1 MFHRLALAAAFTAF
15 SLPALAGN
23 GPPLPIPEPL
33 SLALLAV
40 GAAGAIAV
48 RAVRKRRK

>member
-1 MFHRLALAAAFTAF
+1 MFHRLVLAAAFTAF
-15 SLPALAGN
+15 SLPALAGLA
-23 GPPLPIPEPL
+23 PLPIPEPL